1 MEVSKKP
8 GRPKKESFESKV
20 KNLQPISPEIMGDV
34 VKALSSEGRK
44 ELQQEQAECREEAKK
59 LYDLARSLEEKA
71 DSKQATLRKIDKTVA
86 REELYNPL
94 IRSWARRKKNNP
106 DGWKDSVRS
115 DLVEINKEFKLNDD
129 VKYERLAFYRTLA
142 QYIKDRCKFTM
153 EDDAIRK
160 AIQREYKLLG

>member
-1 MEVSKKP
+1 MIDHADYGCFMEISKKP

-20 KNLQPISPEIMGDV
+20 KNLQPISPEAMGDM
-34 VKALSSEGRK
+34 VKAVSSEGRE

-86 REELYNPL
+86 QEELYNAL

-106 DGWKDSVRS
+106 DGWKEQVLSEIRDSLDANYSFYGALSRLTGKGPEVVR
-115 DLVEINKEFKLNDD
+115 
-129 VKYERLAFYRTLA
+129 
-142 QYIKDRCKFTM
+142 Q
-153 EDDAIRK
+153 AIRS
-160 AIQREYKLLG
+160 EYKLLG